1 MTAHRILV
9 FLLRIAALGTMLAFG
24 AIFLPVDFMADSH
37 RRLGMGE
44 FPRAAVVDYL
54 TRSIAA
60 LYGFHG
66 AFVWIVSTD
75 PARYRAFVWFV
86 AVMNIVFG
94 VIVFAI
100 GLHAGLPRFW
110 VAVEG
115 PSIVVLGAAIAVA
128 AAKDRRR

>member
-1 MTAHRILV
+1 
-9 FLLRIAALGTMLAFG
+9 MLAFG